1 MEKKKT
7 STKKPSTTTKKNN
20 VKKTVAKKT
29 TAAKKTQVKK
39 TTTKKAP
46 AKTVVKINRKAEKN
60 ANTGL
65 LLGIAALTS
74 LVIPGLGLLITV
86 LGIYCGCSGLSSKR
100 LKFATIALALC
111 VFFLQIAIW
120 NTMSYG
126 LLG

>member
-7 STKKPSTTTKKNN
+7 SSKKPSTSKKTN
-20 VKKTVAKKT
+20 VKKAAPKK
-29 TAAKKTQVKK
+29 AVKK
-39 TTTKKAP
+39 APAAKKAP
-46 AKTVVKINRKAEKN
+46 AKRVVKSSKLAEKN

-74 LVIPGLGLLITV
+74 LIIPGLGLLITV
-86 LGIYCGCSGLSSKR
+86 LGIYCGCSGLTSKKI
-100 LKFATIALALC
+100 KFTTIALALC